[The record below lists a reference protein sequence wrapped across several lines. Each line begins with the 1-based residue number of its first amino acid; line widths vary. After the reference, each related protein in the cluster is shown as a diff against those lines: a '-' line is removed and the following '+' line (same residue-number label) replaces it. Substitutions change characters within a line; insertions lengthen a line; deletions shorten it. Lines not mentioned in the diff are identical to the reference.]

1 MQMYKKTFNVFALY
15 SYFCKYEELFLAK
28 YSVNYSDK
36 IISRKLSNEVLKMG
50 DDVFLEGE

>member
-1 MQMYKKTFNVFALY
+1 MYKKTFNVFALC

-36 IISRKLSNEVLKMG
+36 IISRKLSNEGRIQINNATNVLKK
-50 DDVFLEGE
+50 